1 MSVHEILSSLA
12 NEPKTNS
19 KLQILKDSIDNQ
31 ELSKVFERALN
42 PTVNY
47 YIKAIPIYT
56 QISEELSLSKAIDKL
71 DKLSSR
77 IYTGGEGIQH
87 LKNILMRVSSED
99 ASIIERIIKRDLRC
113 GVNTATVN
121 KIWKDLIPEFPYMRC
136 SSLSSSK
143 VKTWDWSKGVVSQLK
158 ADGRYN
164 NGNKIKSGE
173 IELLSR
179 SGIALPN
186 EKFAGVVE
194 VLNEYFDDDTQTHGE
209 FLVMR
214 DGKILDRE
222 ISNGIMNSVAK
233 GGDFGPGEEAVYLV
247 WDQIPLSESKPSN
260 KYHVK
265 YIDRLANLRRQCE
278 QLPEDHKYVQIIET
292 RIVYSVD
299 EAIDHFEEMLRL
311 GLEGTVLKQPDAIWE
326 DTTSKFQV
334 KLKLEVDDVDL
345 EVVSFNPGNGKN
357 KDLFG
362 SILCRSGDGLLEVNF
377 SGFKDAVRKELSNT
391 REQLI
396 GTILTGKANSIMK
409 PKKEGD
415 SYSLFLPRFKELRN
429 DKSKGDTLP
438 EIQAKFESAID
449 NIRKYLQ

>member
-1 MSVHEILSSLA
+1 MSVHEILSTLA
-12 NEPKTNS
+12 NEPKTNA
-19 KLQILKDSIDNQ
+19 KLQILKDNIDNQ

-47 YIKAIPIYT
+47 YIKAIPTYT
-56 QISEELSLSKAIDKL
+56 QISSELSLLEAVERL
-71 DKLSSR
+71 EKLSSR
-77 IYTGGEGIQH
+77 TYTGGEGIQH

-121 KIWKDLIPEFPYMRC
+121 KIWSGLIPEFPYMRC

-143 VKTWDWSKGVVSQLK
+143 IKTWDWSKGVVSQLK

-164 NGNKIKSGE
+164 NGNKIKNGE

-179 SGIALPN
+179 SGIPLPN
-186 EKFAGVVE
+186 EKFAGVVDA
-194 VLNEYFDDDTQTHGE
+194 LNQYFDDNTQTHGE

-222 ISNGIMNSVAK
+222 ISNGIMTSVSK
-233 GGDFGPGEEAVYLV
+233 GGDFGPGEEAVYFI
-247 WDQIPLSESKPSN
+247 WDQIPLSESTPGN

-265 YIDRLANLRRQCE
+265 YIDRLENLKRQCSE
-278 QLPEDHKYVQIIET
+278 LPDDHKYIRVIET
-292 RIVYSVD
+292 RIVNSVD

-311 GLEGTVLKQPDAIWE
+311 GLEGTVLKHPDAIWE

-345 EVVSFNPGNGKN
+345 EIVGFNAGNGKN
-357 KDLFG
+357 KDLYG

-377 SGFKDAVRKELSNT
+377 SGFKDAVRKEISNN

-415 SYSLFLPRFKELRN
+415 MYSLFLPRFKELRN
-429 DKSKGDTLP
+429 DKTTADTLP
-438 EIQAKFESAID
+438 EIQAKFQSAIE
-449 NIRKYLQ
+449 NIRKFF

>member
-1 MSVHEILSSLA
+1 MSVYDILNSLT
-12 NEPKTNS
+12 NESKTNT
-19 KLQILKDSIDNQ
+19 KLQILKDNEKND
-31 ELSKVFERALN
+31 ELIRVFERALN

-47 YIKAIPIYT
+47 YIKAIPTYP

-77 IYTGGEGIQH
+77 TYTGGEGIQH

-143 VKTWDWSKGVVSQLK
+143 IKTWDWSKGIISQLK

-186 EKFAGVVE
+186 EKFAGVVDA
-194 VLNEYFDDDTQTHGE
+194 LNEYFDDNTQTHGE

-247 WDQIPLSESKPSN
+247 WDQIPLSESKPGN
-260 KYHVK
+260 KYNVK
-265 YIDRLANLRRQCE
+265 YADRLANLKRQCSS
-278 QLPEDHKYVQIIET
+278 LPDDHKYVRVIET

-311 GLEGTVLKQPDAIWE
+311 GLEGTVLKHPDAIWE

-334 KLKLEVDDVDL
+334 KLKLEVDDIDL
-345 EVVSFNPGNGKN
+345 EIVSFNAGNGKN

-362 SILCRSGDGLLEVNF
+362 SILCKSGDQLLEVNF
-377 SGFKDAVRKELSNT
+377 SGFKDNVRKDISVN
-391 REQLI
+391 RENLI

-409 PKKEGD
+409 PKTENGT
-415 SYSLFLPRFKELRN
+415 YSLFLPRFKTLRD
-429 DKSKGDTLP
+429 DKTTADTLP
-438 EIQAKFESAID
+438 EIQAKFESAIE
-449 NIRKYLQ
+449 NIRKFLE